1 VSALGRASAATGQ
14 RQRGTH
20 GSGSAWQGF
29 PPLTLLHRP
38 ARRAPRTPFAVLLV
52 IIAGLG
58 LVGLLL
64 INTQLQQGA
73 VHVSRID
80 RENQILRERVQALTQ
95 SVAAAAAPQRLAT
108 RAQELGMVLNPRPA
122 FLRISDGT
130 VLGEPKVAE
139 APPPPPQP
147 APAVGQVTPGAAPS
161 GSPAPGAPA
170 PAPQAPPTSE
180 PAPTQPAQPPA
191 QVPAAPAQEVPQ

>member
-14 RQRGTH
+14 RQRGTQ
-20 GSGSAWQGF
+20 GSPSAWPGF

-73 VHVSRID
+73 VHVSRVD

-108 RAQELGMVLNPRPA
+108 RAQELGMVPNPRPA

-130 VLGEPKVAE
+130 VLGDPKVAE

-147 APAVGQVTPGAAPS
+147 APA
-161 GSPAPGAPA
+161 
-170 PAPQAPPTSE
+170 PQAPPPSE
-180 PAPTQPAQPPA
+180 PAPSQPAQPPA
-191 QVPAAPAQEVPQ
+191 QTPATPAQEVPQ